1 METVEFSAS
10 VFPLN
15 SFRYSSFAFFSCFVF
30 VGNCFNFSKIFSL
43 ASFVNLEFW
52 ERDSRK
58 KKELPFKHETMTIKV
73 SSYSF
78 GANVRSDKIQDVE
91 EQQYK
96 ETTRVVMCGGV
107 EKRGTVRI
115 LFVLTDNPF
124 P

>member
-1 METVEFSAS
+1 
-10 VFPLN
+10 
-15 SFRYSSFAFFSCFVF
+15 
-30 VGNCFNFSKIFSL
+30 
-43 ASFVNLEFW
+43 
-52 ERDSRK
+52 
-58 KKELPFKHETMTIKV
+58 MTIKV

-91 EQQYK
+91 EQQQGDNKSCDVY
-96 ETTRVVMCGGV
+96 GGV